1 MTMNHGG
8 CTVVDSSQRLNQNGH
23 TQNLC
28 INSHVVFLKKKCIK
42 NLIKRFLPESH
53 CGDSWASIVFCW
65 GLLFYRTKAGLSLMS
80 IEFT

>member
-28 INSHVVFLKKKCIK
+28 INSHVVFLKKKMYK
-42 NLIKRFLPESH
+42 ESNKKI
-53 CGDSWASIVFCW
+53 SA
-65 GLLFYRTKAGLSLMS
+65 
-80 IEFT
+80 